1 MQVDWFLT
9 FASTAI
15 FNSEG
20 NCQLGLATQ
29 APLTSSMPYRLRL
42 PGPTAVP
49 LRVLEA
55 IGAPI
60 VNHRGPEFRV
70 MYARC
75 EELMRPILG
84 TTGHPFFLACSGTG
98 AMEAS
103 LVNILAPGESVLCV
117 IHGHF
122 GERFA
127 AIAKTFG
134 AQVDVVEFP
143 WGTTVDPSVIE
154 KRVAERNYRAVVVTH
169 NESSTGVIANLA
181 PIGAILRDRPALLVV
196 DSVSGLGGLEM
207 KQDEW
212 GIDILV
218 SASQKCLMC
227 PPGIGMVSVNQKA
240 WKIVEREDRLPRYYW
255 DFRKTMAS
263 AEKSETAF
271 TAPVSLMAGLKVA
284 LEMIHEEGI
293 SNVLARH
300 LRLSRALRA
309 GCAALG
315 LTGYGELGAL
325 SPTVVAL
332 QVPEKL
338 NGGDIVKR
346 LYEKHRTVIAGSRNK
361 LAGRVIRIGTMGYL
375 SEEDILT
382 DLRHL
387 EDVLPDLG
395 FVVTAGAG
403 VAAATASLHG

>member
-1 MQVDWFLT
+1 
-9 FASTAI
+9 
-15 FNSEG
+15 
-20 NCQLGLATQ
+20 
-29 APLTSSMPYRLRL
+29 MPYRLRL

-49 LRVLEA
+49 PRVLQA
-55 IGAPI
+55 IAAPV
-60 VNHRGPEFRV
+60 VNHRGPEFRA

-84 TTGHPFFLACSGTG
+84 TSGHPFFLACSGTG

-134 AQVDVVEFP
+134 AQVDALEFP
-143 WGTTVDPSVIE
+143 WGTTVDASAIE
-154 KRVAERNYRAVVVTH
+154 KRVSEKNYRAVVVTH
-169 NESSTGVIANLA
+169 NESSTGVIANLV

-212 GIDILV
+212 GIDIV
-218 SASQKCLMC
+218 ASASQKCLMC
-227 PPGIGMVSVNQKA
+227 PPGIGVVSVSQKA
-240 WKIVEREDRLPRYYW
+240 WKVAERDDRSPRYYW
-255 DFRKTMAS
+255 DLRKTLAS

-271 TAPVSLMAGLKVA
+271 TAPVSLMAGMRAA
-284 LEMIHEEGI
+284 LEMIHEEGLP
-293 SNVLARH
+293 NVLARH
-300 LRLSRALRA
+300 LRLSSALRS

-315 LTGYGELGAL
+315 LAGYGEAGAL

-332 QVPEKL
+332 QVPEGI
-338 NGGDIVKR
+338 NGSDIVKR

-361 LAGRVIRIGTMGYL
+361 LVGKVIRIGTMGYL

-382 DLRHL
+382 DLRYM
-387 EDVLPDLG
+387 EDVLSDLG
-395 FVVTAGAG
+395 MSVSSGAG
-403 VAAATASLHG
+403 VAAATVVLRE

>member
-1 MQVDWFLT
+1 
-9 FASTAI
+9 
-15 FNSEG
+15 
-20 NCQLGLATQ
+20 
-29 APLTSSMPYRLRL
+29 MPYRLRL

-49 LRVLEA
+49 PLVLQA
-55 IGAPI
+55 IAAPVI
-60 VNHRGPEFRV
+60 NHRGPEFRA

-75 EELMRPILG
+75 EELTRPILG

-103 LVNILAPGESVLCV
+103 LVNILASGESVLCV

-134 AQVDVVEFP
+134 AQVDALEFP
-143 WGTTVDPSVIE
+143 WGTTVDASVIE
-154 KRVAERNYRAVVVTH
+154 KRVSEKNYRAVVVTH

-181 PIGAILRDRPALLVV
+181 PIGAILRDRPTLLVV

-212 GIDILV
+212 GVDIV
-218 SASQKCLMC
+218 ASASQKCLMC
-227 PPGIGMVSVNQKA
+227 PPGIGVVSVSQKA
-240 WKIVEREDRLPRYYW
+240 WKIVGREDRLPRYYW
-255 DFRKTMAS
+255 DFRKALAS

-293 SNVLARH
+293 PKVLARH
-300 LRLSRALRA
+300 LRLSAALRA

-315 LTGYGELGAL
+315 LAGYGEADAL

-332 QVPEKL
+332 QVPEGM

-361 LAGRVIRIGTMGYL
+361 LVGKVIRIGTMGYL

-382 DLRHL
+382 DLRHM
-387 EDVLPDLG
+387 EDVLKDLG
-395 FVVTAGAG
+395 MSVSAGAG
-403 VAAATASLHG
+403 VSAATAALR

>member
-1 MQVDWFLT
+1 
-9 FASTAI
+9 
-15 FNSEG
+15 
-20 NCQLGLATQ
+20 
-29 APLTSSMPYRLRL
+29 MPYRLRL

-49 LRVLEA
+49 PRVLKA
-55 IGAPI
+55 IAAPV
-60 VNHRGPEFRV
+60 VNHRGPEFRA

-75 EELMRPILG
+75 EELIKPILG
-84 TTGHPFFLACSGTG
+84 TSGHPFFLACSGTG

-103 LVNILAPGESVLCV
+103 LANILAPGESVLV
-117 IHGHF
+117 AIHGHF

-127 AIAKTFG
+127 AIAKTLG
-134 AQVDVVEFP
+134 AQVDVLEFP
-143 WGTTVDPSVIE
+143 WGTTVDAATIE
-154 KRVAERNYRAVVVTH
+154 KRVAAKDYRAVVVTH
-169 NESSTGVIANLA
+169 NESSTGVFASLA
-181 PIGAILRDRPALLVV
+181 PIGAILRERPTLLVV

-212 GIDILV
+212 GVDIIA

-227 PPGIGMVSVNQKA
+227 PPGIGVASVSQKA

-271 TAPVSLMAGLKVA
+271 TAPVSLIAGLKVA
-284 LEMIHEEGI
+284 LEMIHEEGLPQ
-293 SNVLARH
+293 VLARH
-300 LRLSRALRA
+300 RKLSTALRA

-315 LTGYGELGAL
+315 VAGYGEAGAL

-332 QVPEKL
+332 QVPDKL

-361 LAGRVIRIGTMGYL
+361 LSGRVIRIGTMGYL
-375 SEEDILT
+375 GEEDILT

-387 EDVLPDLG
+387 EDVLSELG
-395 FVVTAGAG
+395 LQITPGAG
-403 VAAATASLHG
+403 VAAATASLRG